1 MDKKKEI
8 EEAVN
13 AADKALGCLT
23 EAAEQLRVA
32 GKWGIFDML
41 GEGALTT
48 LIKHSRLSDANSEIE
63 KAKQAVKNLS
73 KELADVDQVLDINI
87 DISSFLNFSDYFFDG
102 LIVDWMVQDKIR
114 AAEKQV
120 NEAIE
125 RVEEIKA
132 GLLKM

>member
-8 EEAVN
+8 EEAVI
-13 AADKALGCLT
+13 AANKALECLT
-23 EAAEQLRVA
+23 EVAEQLRIA

-41 GEGALTT
+41 GGGALTT
-48 LIKHSRLSDANSEIE
+48 LIKQARISDANSDLQ

-73 KELADVDQVLDINI
+73 KELADVDQVLEINI
-87 DISSFLNFSDYFFDG
+87 DISAFLNFSDYFFDG

>member
-8 EEAVN
+8 AEAVI
-13 AADKALGCLT
+13 AADKALDCLT
-23 EAAEQLRVA
+23 DAAEQLRVA

-41 GEGALTT
+41 GGGALTT
-48 LIKHSRLSDANSEIE
+48 LIKHARISDANSDIE

-73 KELADVDQVLDINI
+73 KELADVGQVLEINI
-87 DISSFLNFSDYFFDG
+87 DISAFLNFSDYFFDG

>member
-8 EEAVN
+8 EEAVI
-13 AADKALGCLT
+13 ASDKALDCLT

-41 GEGALTT
+41 GGGALTT
-48 LIKHSRLSDANSEIE
+48 LIKHARISDANSYLQ